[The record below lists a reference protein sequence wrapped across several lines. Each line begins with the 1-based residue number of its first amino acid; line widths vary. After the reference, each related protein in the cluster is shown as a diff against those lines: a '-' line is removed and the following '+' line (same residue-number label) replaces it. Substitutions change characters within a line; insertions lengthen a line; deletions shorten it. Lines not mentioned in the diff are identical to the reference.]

1 MAEPGKSLGE
11 EKAVFELSVAHC
23 VFNHFCTTYLQS
35 VFFSSSP
42 LMTFVI
48 TSLSNKSTFLINK
61 TT

>member
-35 VFFSSSP
+35 VFFLLFS
-42 LMTFVI
+42 FDDFRHHI
-48 TSLSNKSTFLINK
+48 TV
-61 TT
+61 